1 MKNFFKGF
9 FERRKKQE
17 LLIKSE
23 LERKKINFVY
33 RFLLNQYEFELR
45 GKVDLPA
52 FEYAT
57 KDMQHIIKTNQI
69 EKAYQEAN
77 KILKQS
83 FEKGKAAVWLSV
95 LNLKK

>member
-1 MKNFFKGF
+1 MKNIFKNFF
-9 FERRKKQE
+9 ERKKRKD
-17 LLIKSE
+17 LFIKSE

-57 KDMQHIIKTNQI
+57 KDMKHIIKTNQI

-77 KILKQS
+77 RILKEG
-83 FEKGKAAVWLSV
+83 FEKGKAAI
-95 LNLKK
+95 

>member
-1 MKNFFKGF
+1 MKNFLKGF

-57 KDMQHIIKTNQI
+57 KDMKHIIKTNQI

-77 KILKQS
+77 RVLKEG
-83 FEKGKAAVWLSV
+83 FEKGKSAI
-95 LNLKK
+95 